1 MQICHSHVDTFRKS
15 VGSKRNRLISKR
27 QLSQVG
33 PQGPTQS
40 VRVADCCIYS
50 KCTGFTVCLTYTAI
64 PLTMYINQWS
74 IKVQLPY
81 LWYIV
86 VLLPQKRFFE
96 QFWRSLSSPL
106 TVPNNRRTRVESM
119 SWKGSSA
126 GAIFPP
132 KIASLAP
139 LSNFVAKRSK
149 DSLFFSYLPIE
160 NPTERPGASFFWLD
174 VVNQMVK

>member
-15 VGSKRNRLISKR
+15 VGLNETAWYQNDNCRRSVHRA
-27 QLSQVG
+27 
-33 PQGPTQS
+33 PTQS

-139 LSNFVAKRSK
+139 LSKLRSK
-149 DSLFFSYLPIE
+149 KV
-160 NPTERPGASFFWLD
+160 ERFTFLLVPSDWKSNRTARS
-174 VVNQMVK
+174 